1 VSKRLKILLIVLG
14 VLLLLG
20 AGSAT
25 FFMMTAETPEEPMQL
40 AAKPVKPKPAPAPK
54 PADKPSGGAIKI
66 TPSQQGEAPKPEAA
80 EMKAE
85 AVPEAVPA
93 PEAKPKAEAGAKPE
107 TKTEAKPEAKA
118 EAKPGAK
125 AETPAKPETKPEKKC
140 DPVITARINDK
151 DEVYKTPEEFVDNSG
166 MTPEEFT
173 AFGQKFLGDK
183 KKELEKLKATKDAPK
198 EDVECA
204 EKYLALA
211 NSLNGL
217 VLKKFPVQTER
228 EVYTYLSLDKRDP
241 FMSPFQIPKA
251 PCKVPSNAP
260 PVQQQPAETL
270 KVDGIMWNEKGFR
283 ALLITTDGRGDTVKV
298 GDGAGNKCGKITDIS
313 KTKVTIT
320 EWIPDIFDNIEVR
333 ETVIKLYN

>member
-25 FFMMTAETPEEPMQL
+25 FFMMTAETPEEPLQL
-40 AAKPVKPKPAPAPK
+40 AAKPEKPKPAPAPK
-54 PADKPSGGAIKI
+54 PAEKPSEGAKET
-66 TPSQQGEAPKPEAA
+66 TPSEQGAAPKPEAA

-85 AVPEAVPA
+85 AVPA
-93 PEAKPKAEAGAKPE
+93 PEAKPKAEAEAKPGA
-107 TKTEAKPEAKA
+107 KTEAKPEAKA

-125 AETPAKPETKPEKKC
+125 AETPAKPEAKPEKKC
-140 DPVITARINDK
+140 EPVITARIKDK
-151 DEVYKTPEEFVDNSG
+151 DEAYKTPEEFVEKSG
-166 MTPEEFT
+166 MTPEEFR

-283 ALLITTDGRGDTVKV
+283 ALLITTDGRGYTVKV